1 MIEKAKSGR
10 AKCRTCREKIAKD
23 ELRYG
28 QLDLAFG
35 DDGSFR
41 WHHLRCAAKKLP
53 DGLKE
58 SLDAFEGEMPDRESL
73 EEAIKVGRKGNAYP
87 RGELA
92 SSGRAACRGCQTKI
106 AKGEVRV
113 AVEREVEGVA
123 GKRPGY
129 MHPECTPKYFK
140 ENETVSVPVEEILA
154 NSDLPVGSLEALGKT
169 LRTAVQLS

>member
-23 ELRYG
+23 ELRFG
-28 QLDLAFG
+28 QVDLAFG

-53 DGLKE
+53 SELKE
-58 SLDAFEGEMPDRESL
+58 SLDAFEGEMPDRQGL
-73 EEAIKVGRKGNAYP
+73 EAAIEEGRKGNAYP

-129 MHPECTPKYFK
+129 MHPECTGKYFK
-140 ENETVSVPVEEILA
+140 ENESVSVPVEDILS
-154 NSDLPVGSLEALGKT
+154 NSDLPVEALET
-169 LRTAVQLS
+169 LRKILRMPARA